1 MIQWFCR
8 KAGQFGNWYGWK
20 KYQFRHWMFK
30 WVQDDGGDIGLMV
43 AGMVCLIKYKEHT
56 IVYFRW
62 NRKDWKTFVRAG
74 KWQGHETPDNPSS
87 REVVL
92 TNG

>member
-1 MIQWFCR
+1 MIEWVCR
-8 KAGQFGNWYGWK
+8 KVGQFGTWWMIR
-20 KYQFRHWMFK
+20 KYNFRHWMFQ
-30 WVQDDGGDIGLMV
+30 WVQDSSGDIGLKV
-43 AGMVCLIKYKEHT
+43 AGVVCFLKYKEHT
-56 IVYFRW
+56 IRYWRW
-62 NRKDWKTFVRAG
+62 NKEWKEFRKAG